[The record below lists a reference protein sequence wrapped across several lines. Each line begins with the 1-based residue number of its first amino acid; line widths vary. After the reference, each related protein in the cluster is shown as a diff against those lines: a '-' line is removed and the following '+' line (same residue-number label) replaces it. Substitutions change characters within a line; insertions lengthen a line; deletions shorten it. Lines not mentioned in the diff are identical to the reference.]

1 MKSLAY
7 ALFDAAAS
15 VYAAWLR
22 VVAAPRRAWR
32 RFGALANLRSQIAEG
47 VIPRSTHFHG
57 RATAFPGSR
66 VWLGEHCW
74 IADGVFFE
82 GSPNPAQ
89 PARRGEIRI
98 GSFVTLNSGVHL
110 VSFDSITIGDD
121 TLIGEFTSIRDA
133 NHGTDD
139 LSALMRSQ
147 RHAAAPIRIGR
158 NVWIGRG
165 CCILKGVTIAD
176 GAVIAANSVVTKDV
190 PANAIVGGVPAKPI
204 RSRGSP

>member
-1 MKSLAY
+1 MKALAY
-7 ALFDAAAS
+7 AIFDGSANL
-15 VYAAWLR
+15 YAAWLR
-22 VVAAPRRAWR
+22 LIAVPTRGWR
-32 RFGALANLRSQIAEG
+32 RFHSLASLRSQIAEG
-47 VIPRSTHFHG
+47 SIPRSTHFHG
-57 RATAFPGSR
+57 RATAFLGAR

-82 GSPNPAQ
+82 TSPNPNE
-89 PARRGEIRI
+89 PARRGEIKI

-139 LSALMRSQ
+139 VTTPIRSQ
-147 RHAAAPIRIGR
+147 PHVAAPIRIGR

-165 CCILKGVTIAD
+165 CCILKGVTIGD

-190 PANAIVGGVPAKPI
+190 PANNIVGGVPAKPI
-204 RSRGSP
+204 RARGVA

>member
-1 MKSLAY
+1 MKALAY
-7 ALFDAAAS
+7 AIFDGTANL
-15 VYAAWLR
+15 YAAWLR
-22 VVAAPRRAWR
+22 LVAAPARAWR
-32 RFGALANLRSQIAEG
+32 RFHALASLRSQIAEG
-47 VIPRSTHFHG
+47 SIPRSTHFHG
-57 RATAFPGSR
+57 RATAFPGAR

-82 GSPNPAQ
+82 ASPNPTE
-89 PARRGEIRI
+89 PARRGEIKI

-139 LSALMRSQ
+139 LSTPMRSQ
-147 RHAAAPIRIGR
+147 SHVATPIRIGR

-165 CCILKGVTIAD
+165 CCILKGVTIGD
-176 GAVIAANSVVTKDV
+176 GAVVAANSVVTKDV
-190 PANAIVGGVPAKPI
+190 PANTIVGGVPAKPI
-204 RSRGSP
+204 RARGVA